1 MLNLVRQHEPL
12 KARLLGAIEEVI
24 DSGRFILGPR
34 VQELEERI
42 AEHTGSAFAVGCASG
57 TDALHLAVRAL
68 DIGGHD
74 SASCPRDAVIT
85 SPYTFFASA
94 ESISLAGARPLFADI
109 ELDTFNLDVTRLE
122 TLCARECDWNG
133 QELVHR
139 ASKARVRA
147 IMPVH
152 LFGQCAD
159 MNGVMATAT
168 RYRLAV
174 IEDAAQSIGAEQLI
188 DGKWLKSGAIG
199 TIGCFSFFPS
209 KNLSA
214 LGDAGMVMTS
224 SPELRDRLVML
235 RGHGA
240 RPKHFH
246 HFIGLN
252 SRLDELQAAVL
263 LVKLEFLEELDAK
276 RREHSRYYNRE
287 LAGIVT
293 TPVIR
298 GINRS
303 VLNQY
308 VIRHPRRDAL
318 MGFLKERGVS
328 TEIYYPLAL
337 HLQKCYAG
345 LGYRAGDFPNAEQA
359 SRETLALPI
368 DPLLTADERAFVVA
382 SIKAFGTE

>member
-1 MLNLVRQHEPL
+1 LKVSLLNLVRQHEPY

-24 DSGRFILGPR
+24 NSGRFILGPK
-34 VQELEERI
+34 VQELEKRI
-42 AEHTGSAFAVGCASG
+42 AEYTGSQFAVGCASG

-68 DIGGHD
+68 DVGPG
-74 SASCPRDAVIT
+74 DAVIT

-94 ESISLAGARPLFADI
+94 ESVSLAGARPLFVDI
-109 ELDTFNLDVTRLE
+109 ELDTYNLDVTRLE
-122 TLCARECDWNG
+122 EFCSRQCDWNG
-133 QELVHR
+133 QELIHKV
-139 ASKARVRA
+139 SKTRIKS

-159 MNGVMATAT
+159 MKGIMATAA

-174 IEDAAQSIGAEQLI
+174 IEDAAQSIGAQQMI
-188 DGKWLKSGAIG
+188 DGKWVKSGAIG

-214 LGDAGMVMTS
+214 LGDAGMAVTS
-224 SPELRDRLVML
+224 SPELRDRLAML

-240 RPKHFH
+240 KPKYFH

-263 LVKLEFLEELDAK
+263 LVKFDYLEALNAK
-276 RREHSRYYNRE
+276 RQELFRYYTE
-287 LAGIVT
+287 QLAGVVT

-298 GINRS
+298 DANRS

-318 MGFLKERGVS
+318 MSFLKEHGVA
-328 TEIYYPLAL
+328 TEVYYPLAL
-337 HLQKCYAG
+337 HLQKCYAS

-359 SRETLALPI
+359 SRESLALPI
-368 DPLLTADERAFVVA
+368 DPLLAPEERSYVVETL
-382 SIKAFGTE
+382 KAFRAG

>member
-1 MLNLVRQHEPL
+1 MNVSLLNLVRQHEPI

-24 DSGRFILGPR
+24 NSGRFILGPK
-34 VQELEERI
+34 VQELEKRI
-42 AEHTGSAFAVGCASG
+42 AEYTGSAFAVGCASG
-57 TDALHLAVRAL
+57 TDALHLALRAL
-68 DIGGHD
+68 DIGPG
-74 SASCPRDAVIT
+74 DAVIT

-94 ESISLAGARPLFADI
+94 EAISLTGARPLFADI
-109 ELDTFNLDVTRLE
+109 EFDTYNLDATRLE
-122 TLCARECDWNG
+122 ELCARQCDWNG
-133 QELVHR
+133 RELVHR
-139 ASKARVRA
+139 ASKTRVRA

-159 MNGVMATAT
+159 MKGVMAVAA
-168 RYRLAV
+168 RHKLAV
-174 IEDAAQSIGAEQLI
+174 VEDAAQSIGARQLI

-199 TIGCFSFFPS
+199 TMGCFSFFPS

-214 LGDAGMVMTS
+214 LGDAGMVTTS
-224 SPELRDRLVML
+224 SVELRDRLAML

-240 RPKHFH
+240 RPKYFH

-263 LVKLEFLEELDAK
+263 LVKLEFLEELNAK
-276 RREHSRYYNRE
+276 RQEHFTYYNRQ
-287 LAGIVT
+287 LAGKVK

-298 GINRS
+298 DTNRS

-308 VIRHPRRDAL
+308 VIRHPQRDAL
-318 MGFLKERGVS
+318 MSFLKEEGVA

-359 SRETLALPI
+359 SRESLALPI
-368 DPLLTADERAFVVA
+368 DPLLSTEERDYVVEMV
-382 SIKAFGTE
+382 KAFKPA

>member
-1 MLNLVRQHEPL
+1 LRVPLLNLVRQHEPM
-12 KARLLGAIEEVI
+12 KARLLEAIEEVI
-24 DSGRFILGPR
+24 NSGRFILGPG
-34 VQELEERI
+34 VQELEAKI
-42 AEHTGSAFAVGCASG
+42 AEYTGSAFAVGCASG

-68 DIGGHD
+68 DIGPG
-74 SASCPRDAVIT
+74 DAVIT

-109 ELDTFNLDVTRLE
+109 ELDTYNLDVARLE
-122 TLCARECDWNG
+122 ELCTRQCDWNG
-133 QELVHR
+133 QELNHR
-139 ASKARVRA
+139 ASQTRVKA

-159 MNGVMATAT
+159 MKGVMAVAA
-168 RYRLAV
+168 RYKLAV
-174 IEDAAQSIGAEQLI
+174 IEDAAQSIGAEQLL

-214 LGDAGMVMTS
+214 LGDAGMVATS
-224 SPELRDRLVML
+224 SPELRDRLAML

-240 RPKHFH
+240 KPKYFH

-263 LVKLEFLEELDAK
+263 LVKLEFLEGLNAK
-276 RREHSRYYNRE
+276 RQEHFKYYNQQ
-287 LAGIVT
+287 LAGTVT

-298 GINRS
+298 NINRS

-308 VIRHPRRDAL
+308 VIRHPRRNAL
-318 MGFLKERGVS
+318 MGFLKERGVT

-368 DPLLTADERAFVVA
+368 DPLLTDDERAFVVA
-382 SIKAFGTE
+382 SIKAFGQE

>member
-1 MLNLVRQHEPL
+1 MKVSLLNLVRQHEPI
-12 KARLLGAIEEVI
+12 KARLLGAVEEVI
-24 DSGRFILGPR
+24 NSGRFILGPK
-34 VQELEERI
+34 VQELERKI
-42 AEHTGSAFAVGCASG
+42 AEYTGSAFAVGCASG

-68 DIGGHD
+68 DIGPG
-74 SASCPRDAVIT
+74 DAVIT

-109 ELDTFNLDVTRLE
+109 ELDTYNLDVTRLE
-122 TLCARECDWNG
+122 ELCSRQCEWNG
-133 QELVHR
+133 QELIHK
-139 ASKARVRA
+139 ASKTRVKA
-147 IMPVH
+147 VMPVH

-159 MNGVMATAT
+159 MTAVMATAA
-168 RYRLAV
+168 RYKLAV
-174 IEDAAQSIGAEQLI
+174 IEDAAQSIGAEQML

-214 LGDAGMVMTS
+214 LGDAGMAVTS
-224 SPELRDRLVML
+224 SPELRDRLAML

-240 RPKHFH
+240 KPKYFH

-263 LVKLEFLEELDAK
+263 LVKFDYLEALNAK
-276 RREHSRYYNRE
+276 RQEHFRFYNQQ
-287 LAGIVT
+287 LVGFVT

-298 GINRS
+298 DINRS

-308 VIRHPRRDAL
+308 VIRHAQRDAL
-318 MGFLKERGVS
+318 MGFLKEKGVA

-345 LGYRAGDFPNAEQA
+345 LGYRADDFPNAEQA
-359 SRETLALPI
+359 SRETVALPI
-368 DPLLTADERAFVVA
+368 DPLLSPEERSYVA
-382 SIKAFGTE
+382 ETVKAFKPA